1 VDDNGYP
8 LELCDDKLERV
19 TYPLFRFENNQAQTT
34 RTRTTHKNIRLNKL
48 KGKTMAVHLAKQC
61 AEELAG
67 LAEKVLEKVP
77 EADEWSQVRHFLKD
91 TSKLLRRGDLFAGMS
106 AFQRVLP
113 YVEKA
118 VQNVDRCVKVSDAYQ
133 LTETLTEHFLVDD
146 ETRRHIQDFLEK
158 TRLKVDI
165 LKADIETFSA
175 QMDEMLYGITQGKT
189 GIGFYEAVKLAFQ
202 MNRMSAQIVTCEE
215 RLKRARKMID
225 DLDTHVA
232 GKNLLA
238 NIVYYV
244 AFMGSI
250 LLSASGNLPA
260 GAACLATAT
269 ASKKSAQ
276 SLVEYR
282 QQLSQID
289 RDHQELESELN
300 EWHFRL
306 RAEQRNFFLL
316 AGLKY
321 FVLMLVLL
329 AACFLILGKA
339 ANFLFFALI
348 SIFIVAKAEETNKA
362 RYYVALSLAVCAMVM
377 EFQKYNGLVAF
388 NTGSA
393 IFLSVQFL
401 GFLEII

>member
-1 VDDNGYP
+1 
-8 LELCDDKLERV
+8 
-19 TYPLFRFENNQAQTT
+19 
-34 RTRTTHKNIRLNKL
+34 
-48 KGKTMAVHLAKQC
+48 MAVHIAKQC

-77 EADEWSQVRHFLKD
+77 EAEEWSQVRHFLKD
-91 TSKLLRRGDLFAGMS
+91 TTKLLRRGDLFAGMS

-118 VQNVDRCVKVSDAYQ
+118 VQNVDRCVKISDAYQ

-175 QMDEMLYGITQGKT
+175 QMDEMLHGITQGKT
-189 GIGFYEAVKLAFQ
+189 SIGFYEAVKLAFQ
-202 MNRMSAQIVTCEE
+202 MNRMSAQIATCEE
-215 RLKRARKMID
+215 RLKRARRMID

-289 RDHQELESELN
+289 RDHQELESELS

-306 RAEQRNFFLL
+306 RAEQRNFLLL

-321 FVLMLVLL
+321 FVLLLVLL

-348 SIFIVAKAEETNKA
+348 TIFIVAKAEETNRA
-362 RYYVALSLAVCAMVM
+362 RYYVALALAVCAMVM
-377 EFQKYNGLVAF
+377 EFQKYSGLVAF
-388 NTGSA
+388 NTGST